1 EPGKLLDFEPIEQE
15 IYRLANNFS
24 LVEVPYDSYQLAYMA
39 NRLRQNGVNAK
50 EFNQQKPRLLAD
62 KNLQLSIV
70 SRQMAH
76 DGNPLLRQH
85 IDNADIVKHGEDG
98 IRIIKR
104 AQSLKVDGV
113 ISLSMARERC
123 AYYNF

>member
-1 EPGKLLDFEPIEQE
+1 MLADSFAAVMVTRHPYREGMAVRYCGIWQPEPGKLLDFEPIEQE

-76 DGNPLLRQH
+76 DGN
-85 IDNADIVKHGEDG
+85 
-98 IRIIKR
+98 
-104 AQSLKVDGV
+104 
-113 ISLSMARERC
+113 
-123 AYYNF
+123 